1 MSSIIVKLALDA
13 VVAVLLLVTILYCWA
28 LNRRIRILQDS
39 KGELA
44 KLIKHF
50 DESTERA
57 SESII
62 ALQTASKKIGETIQ
76 TRIDKAKYLVDDLSF
91 MIDKGNKLADQMESG
106 ISSQRRQLSP
116 PSRSAAPSR
125 SAPPAAERPVPQPT
139 MSRAK
144 AVSSLESVL
153 ERMQGRTAAE
163 PQQPGVPKKPVLTA
177 RPRSKAEQELLEAIK
192 SGR

>member
-1 MSSIIVKLALDA
+1 MSSVIVKLMLD
-13 VVAVLLLVTILYCWA
+13 VLVASLLVITILYCWQ

-50 DESTERA
+50 DESTARA

-62 ALQTASKKIGETIQ
+62 ALQTASKKIGENIQ

-91 MIDKGNKLADQMESG
+91 MIEKGNKIADQMETGLSAH
-106 ISSQRRQLSP
+106 RRAAAATP
-116 PSRSAAPSR
+116 PSTKSSARTSAAAAAQEKTPLGR
-125 SAPPAAERPVPQPT
+125 S
-139 MSRAK
+139 K
-144 AVSSLESVL
+144 AVSSLETVL
-153 ERMQGRTAAE
+153 ERMQGRNAAE
-163 PQQPGVPKKPVLTA
+163 SAESTTRKPAVTA
-177 RPRSKAEQELLEAIK
+177 RLRSKAEQELLEAIK